1 MPAQALGI
9 VPAAGA
15 VVVSSLTA
23 PVGAATSAPPAE
35 PVPPVAEAAFTEPVR
50 PVEPPPFREPAFAP
64 AAPAN
69 PVLPEAMTLPRVGF
83 KDRFLATCIDW
94 ILLALVCGPSG
105 VMSYFMILFPLY
117 FACMW
122 VWRQTTFG
130 GIVLRLKVVRLDG
143 RRMDWPTAAVR
154 AIGALFGSV
163 VGGLG
168 YFWSGWDSEK
178 QGWHDKVAG
187 TVVVKVDK
195 VQPLV

>member
-1 MPAQALGI
+1 M
-9 VPAAGA
+9 V
-15 VVVSSLTA
+15 
-23 PVGAATSAPPAE
+23 
-35 PVPPVAEAAFTEPVR
+35 
-50 PVEPPPFREPAFAP
+50 
-64 AAPAN
+64 
-69 PVLPEAMTLPRVGF
+69 
-83 KDRFLATCIDW
+83 
-94 ILLALVCGPSG
+94 
-105 VMSYFMILFPLY
+105 LFPLY